1 MSALLYRRGD
11 SIRDAMSVM
20 PELRLC
26 KLWSY
31 EKKGVSLFGKELL
44 RPAHLRKEK
53 GIV

>member
-1 MSALLYRRGD
+1 
-11 SIRDAMSVM
+11 MSVM

-31 EKKGVSLFGKELL
+31 EKKVFPSLEKELL